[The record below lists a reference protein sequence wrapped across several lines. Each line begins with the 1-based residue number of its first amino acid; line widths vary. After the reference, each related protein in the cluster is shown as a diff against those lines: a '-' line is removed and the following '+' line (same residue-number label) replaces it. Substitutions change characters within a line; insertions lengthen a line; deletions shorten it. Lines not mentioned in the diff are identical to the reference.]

1 MKTSRSQEFLL
12 WHSSLRIQHCLSGAG
27 LIPCP
32 VQWVKDPALTQLQLR
47 FNPWPRNVHRP
58 QVRPLKKKK
67 KKRIQIRAATV
78 FGQDVPNKGKTESF

>member
-32 VQWVKDPALTQLQLR
+32 VQWVKDPALTPLQLGSLDR
-47 FNPWPRNVHRP
+47 KFPRAIGAA
-58 QVRPLKKKK
+58 KKKK
-67 KKRIQIRAATV
+67 EKEKK
-78 FGQDVPNKGKTESF
+78 N